1 MVLENRRQRRRQLIF
16 YLPVHDRETGN
27 RLGLLG
33 DITAEGLLIISHDA
47 IPTGTML
54 EMEVVNNTSHPLPTP
69 LYLRGE
75 SRWSH
80 VDVNPDYQATGVELR
95 DMDEETEDAIADLV
109 QEIGFTDS

>member
-1 MVLENRRQRRRQLIF
+1 MNLENRRHRRRQLIF
-16 YLPVHDRETGN
+16 YLPVHDRQSGD

-33 DITAEGLLIISHDA
+33 DITTEGVLIISREA
-47 IPTGTML
+47 IPAGTML

-75 SRWSH
+75 ARWSH
-80 VDVNPDYQATGVELR
+80 VDVNPDYQATGIELR
-95 DMDEETEDAIADLV
+95 DVDDETQAAIAELV